1 MKKNID
7 PLFALSVLVLVLGVF
22 ALACSWIPFQGQF
35 TVSDNVARADAVA
48 SVTPDNFSWGVD
60 SNNAVV
66 HGYGSPVICATA
78 VPAYSLYENLSGSVS
93 ITLSFTGT
101 SAGMYATLDV
111 GVSLAED
118 SGITGVPGNFC
129 YALLTSSDDA
139 IFLLSY
145 NVQSAYSG
153 DATSWGLLNGVGIRF
168 NKLSDYSVYTVPAE
182 TINPYDLYWSID
194 FSGIESGSQS
204 QWVAL
209 LDAFLRPSYDSAV
222 YAIQGALSGQI
233 EQLETDKANLLS
245 QLILLQTNYNT
256 LQSDYDD
263 LQKKYQDL
271 LYDYSLVA
279 PAGTS
284 VVQWGTAFKFSPVFG
299 ETSLPADNS
308 VSYEGPYMLGNVFSI
323 KGTVGFYDVAATLST
338 DKQSWY
344 PSSVSVGKYVCFGLP
359 LGATFSPNDT
369 ISYKFSSPVFTQ
381 MMVGVYDSDRKIVYF
396 KAFLNNV
403 SNVSFSVFD
412 YRVSNDN
419 DRIVFYG
426 FVEDSS
432 FSVSDFLVPTAV
444 DTLYVTTSEGQ
455 ESYNSGFNAGV
466 NSVKSQYESQLEAVK
481 ENARQKGF
489 AEAEAMFNN
498 GNTDYSFFGLIS
510 AVIDAPIKA
519 LRGLLNFDILGV
531 NMFAFVTSLFSL
543 AVVLMIVKL
552 LLGTR
557 DVL

>member
-1 MKKNID
+1 MIKKID
-7 PLFALSVLVLVLGVF
+7 SLFALSVLVLVLGIF
-22 ALACSWIPFQGQF
+22 ALACSWVPFQGQC
-35 TVSDNVARADAVA
+35 SESNNVARADAVA
-48 SVTPDNFSWGVD
+48 SVTPENFSWGVD

-66 HGYGSPVICATA
+66 HIRGNPVICATA
-78 VPAYSLYENLSGSVS
+78 VPFYSLYENLNGAVD
-93 ITLSFTGT
+93 ISFTLGST
-101 SAGMYATLDV
+101 DFGNLQV
-111 GVSLAED
+111 GVSNAE
-118 SGITGVPGNFC
+118 SLGITGVSGMFC
-129 YALLTSSDDA
+129 YAQFIPPSNQGGF
-139 IFLLSY
+139 ILSY
-145 NVQSAYSG
+145 NVQSSFMG
-153 DATSWGLLNGVGIRF
+153 DANSWAAMNNLGVRF
-168 NKLSDYSVYTVPAE
+168 NKLDEYSIYSFSANDESV
-182 TINPYDLYWSID
+182 ILQDLFWSID
-194 FSGIESGSQS
+194 YSGIVSGTQV

-209 LDAFLRPSYDSAV
+209 LDSFLRPSYDSAV
-222 YAIQGALSGQI
+222 YALQGALSGQI
-233 EQLETDKANLLS
+233 EQLETDKANLQN
-245 QLILLQTNYNT
+245 QLTLLQTKYNT

-284 VVQWGTAFKFSPVFG
+284 VVQWGTAFKFSSVFG
-299 ETSLPADNS
+299 ETSLPADYS
-308 VSYEGPYMLGNVFSI
+308 VSYEGPYMLGNVSSI
-323 KGTVGFYDVAATLST
+323 KGTVGFYDVSATLST

-359 LGATFSPNDT
+359 FGATFSPNDT
-369 ISYKFSSPVFTQ
+369 ITYKFSSPVFTQ
-381 MMVGVYDSDRKIVYF
+381 MMVGVYDSERKIVYF

-403 SNVSFSVFD
+403 SNVSFSAFD

-426 FVEDSS
+426 FVKDSS
-432 FSVSDFLVPTAV
+432 FSVGDFLVPTDV

-519 LRGLLNFDILGV
+519 VRGLLNFDILGV

-557 DVL
+557 DVV